1 MTINSEKILKYIGI
15 FLIYSILICIFLNSC
30 NKSLP
35 KCIDVT
41 GTVYE
46 KIDVPKSHKSSKITT
61 DFIMIIKTDDGH
73 YFDLSVSHTTFVMND
88 IGSRLTFY
96 DVNYSTV
103 YPNDKEYRKN
113 KYKHFLI
120 STGSIILI
128 FGFSIFL
135 FKLND
140 KNN

>member
-1 MTINSEKILKYIGI
+1 MIKKILKYIGI
-15 FLIYSILICIFLNSC
+15 FLIYSILICVFLNSC
-30 NKSLP
+30 DKSLA
-35 KCIDVT
+35 KFIDVT

-46 KIDVPKSHKSSKITT
+46 KIDVAKSRYKSTKITT

-73 YFDLSVSHTTFVMND
+73 YFDLSVSPTTFIMND
-88 IGSRLTFY
+88 VGSRITFY
-96 DVNYSTV
+96 DINYSKV

-120 STGSIILI
+120 SLGSIILI

-135 FKLND
+135 FKIND
-140 KNN
+140 NDY